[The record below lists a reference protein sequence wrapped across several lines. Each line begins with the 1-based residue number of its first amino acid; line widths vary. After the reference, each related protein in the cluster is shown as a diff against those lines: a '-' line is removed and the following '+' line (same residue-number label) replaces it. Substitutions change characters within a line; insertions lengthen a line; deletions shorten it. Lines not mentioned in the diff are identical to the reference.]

1 MTQEITTS
9 NLAQFYG
16 SQECFFH
23 PLFKA
28 MKYTEGVKFVS
39 DNGANWLV
47 VAVLSHA
54 IGLMKKGEE
63 FIVAKLVKTAN
74 GGALLTLDDG
84 NDKILAKQEFSMTD
98 FPLPSITFYC
108 ENWMMMLPSER

>member
-1 MTQEITTS
+1 MIQNITPS
-9 NLAQFYG
+9 NLAQFFG
-16 SQECFFH
+16 SENCYYH
-23 PLFKA
+23 PMFKA
-28 MKYTEGVKFVS
+28 MKYTDGVKFVS

-54 IGLMKKGEE
+54 IPLMKKGEE

-74 GGALLTLDDG
+74 GGALLTLDNGDE
-84 NDKILAKQEFSMTD
+84 KVLAKQEFSLTD
-98 FPLPSITFYC
+98 FPLPNITFYC